1 MKAVVAAFSVIENL
15 WMDIF
20 QALNCTF
27 DLSQTDDLPHLGAG
41 RAGQRALVDVPG
53 AGGAAV
59 PRAPALV
66 ADARVGCRVCGAAR
80 RVHTRTCGDTC
91 IAADSTDSIH

>member
-1 MKAVVAAFSVIENL
+1 MFHP
-15 WMDIF
+15 
-20 QALNCTF
+20 
-27 DLSQTDDLPHLGAG
+27 SQTDDHPHLGAG
-41 RAGQRALVDVPG
+41 RAGQGALVDVPG

-66 ADARVGCRVCGAAR
+66 ADARVGGRVCGAAR
-80 RVHTRTCGDTC
+80 RVHTRACGHTG